1 MQKDLRGKGELLT
14 FLKKEQTQIQKELDS
29 PISEKQKLLN
39 LLSVR
44 MQIQMFNTNVPVL
57 RTFDIGPDDEEVM
70 KNHHQC

>member
-44 MQIQMFNTNVPVL
+44 M
-57 RTFDIGPDDEEVM
+57 
-70 KNHHQC
+70 